1 MARLDTSVDAWVDRL
16 EEGEGDEFSATF
28 RIRTRLPA
36 TRRFPV
42 TNGTVR
48 VTYHK
53 TLVEPATC
61 LKTCAHR
68 RRRSWSNRSRLLAG
82 LAHNQHIRLR
92 RADLY
97 TSINAM
103 KPLGLVDEEKASNAW
118 PADDDVTY
126 SPQALP
132 EQQEDDTEKDRTGW
146 SVAARPLPCLRQR
159 PGPGRRAEAV
169 SVGENA

>member
-1 MARLDTSVDAWVDRL
+1 
-16 EEGEGDEFSATF
+16 
-28 RIRTRLPA
+28 
-36 TRRFPV
+36 
-42 TNGTVR
+42 

-82 LAHNQHIRLR
+82 L
-92 RADLY
+92 
-97 TSINAM
+97 AM